1 MSMGQ
6 DERNAAGGCTNFQP
20 EPTAF
25 GGSLALQTKAVR
37 HLPQVRRDEL
47 HPGDW
52 VFVKTLSSTYRIKAK
67 GGGRY
72 EVSGGWFDRKGL
84 PPTELAIAGCTWGGS
99 SIKIDIV
106 AACGLRLE
114 FANRLITSPIQ
125 KIIVCRAAN
134 FQ

>member
-1 MSMGQ
+1 M
-6 DERNAAGGCTNFQP
+6 ERDRLSAGEGHSNPRLNALTLGA
-20 EPTAF
+20 
-25 GGSLALQTKAVR
+25 SLSLQTDAVG
-37 HLPQVRRDEL
+37 HFPQVRKDEL

-52 VFVKTLSSTYRIKAK
+52 IFVKTLSSTYRIKAK

-84 PPTELAIAGCTWGGS
+84 PPTELGIAGCTWGGS

-114 FANRLITSPIQ
+114 FTNRLITSPIQ
-125 KIIVCRAAN
+125 KIIVCRAPAS
-134 FQ
+134 Q